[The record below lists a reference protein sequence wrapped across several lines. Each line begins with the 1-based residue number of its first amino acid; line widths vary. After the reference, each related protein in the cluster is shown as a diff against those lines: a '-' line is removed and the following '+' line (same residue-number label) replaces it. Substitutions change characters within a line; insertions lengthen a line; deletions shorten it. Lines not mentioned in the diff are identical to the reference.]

1 MLKKNKIFVAGT
13 WVIFAFGLS
22 QLIRLGSNLIV
33 TRLLEPQMFGIMA
46 VVHVVIFGIS
56 MFTDIGLW
64 AFVVRHKDP
73 ENPHM
78 LNAVWTLQ
86 VARGWLM
93 FLLIS
98 LGVIYLII
106 GNRLWPSMFD
116 GIYTDTKLPY
126 LILVAGLSSVIS
138 SYKSMASPVLHR
150 KLEVGKLEVIEIVSQ
165 VAGLIVM
172 LSWVWLYPSIWA
184 LLSAS
189 IISTI
194 VSTALSFSLFDFR
207 HKLVWD
213 KAINKEVFDFSKW
226 IVFAS
231 ALTFLFSQADKLY
244 FAAKIDAATLGVY
257 SIAFMLVAMI
267 NTVAQTLAEKVVFP
281 VFSSQVH
288 SERQLLK
295 EKYYKI
301 RLFSDLPIF
310 LISGLII
317 ALGPLIISTLY
328 DVRYANAGWILQILV
343 VSVIGNTLSSVSME
357 CLSALSITKVRMWVM
372 LVRTL
377 SLFIGLPLV
386 YPHYGFYGAIWVVAV
401 NVLVSLPLTWYTLAR
416 NSVFDFLKEIR
427 MLPFVA
433 VGYFIGNLIIGL
445 IV

>member
-1 MLKKNKIFVAGT
+1 LLKKNKIFVAGT

-33 TRLLEPQMFGIMA
+33 TRLLEPQMFGVMA

-93 FLLIS
+93 FLLIIF
-98 LGVIYLII
+98 GVIYLII
-106 GNRLWPSMFD
+106 GNRLWPTMFD
-116 GIYTDTKLPY
+116 GIYTDSQLPY

-150 KLEVGKLEVIEIVSQ
+150 KLEVGKLEAIEIISQ

-194 VSTALSFSLFDFR
+194 VGTALSFSLFDFR

-244 FAAKIDAATLGVY
+244 FAAKIDAASLGVY

-281 VFSSQVH
+281 VFPH
-288 SERQLLK
+288 K
-295 EKYYKI
+295 CI
-301 RLFSDLPIF
+301 
-310 LISGLII
+310 
-317 ALGPLIISTLY
+317 
-328 DVRYANAGWILQILV
+328 VRDN
-343 VSVIGNTLSSVSME
+343 
-357 CLSALSITKVRMWVM
+357 
-372 LVRTL
+372 
-377 SLFIGLPLV
+377 
-386 YPHYGFYGAIWVVAV
+386 
-401 NVLVSLPLTWYTLAR
+401 
-416 NSVFDFLKEIR
+416 FLKKNIIR
-427 MLPFVA
+427 FA
-433 VGYFIGNLIIGL
+433 FFQICQFF
-445 IV
+445 